1 MDSIDLVFKVP
12 EDFVTE
18 GLLLYQITYDNK
30 IQQIDSGF
38 RIYSHEWD
46 EERGT
51 LVFPDK
57 ENLRHEYLVSIYND
71 LEWEMRRFR
80 LIIEHLKRNQHGIDD
95 IVKLF
100 QGYTAEGKGVFD
112 FMRRVAARLYRLR
125 RTRCGETMDCT
136 LRSFMTFRNGID
148 LSFSN
153 MTVDILEQYE
163 AYLKS
168 RGVTRNTSSF
178 YMRNLRSAYKLAVQE
193 NLTIDRQPFHCVYTG
208 VDKTKKRAISISDI
222 RKIKSADLSH
232 RPALDFARDM
242 LMFSFYT
249 RGMSFIDMA
258 YLCKK
263 DVADGYI
270 TYRRKKTGQE
280 LSIAFVPEI
289 GTIVDK
295 YQSPTK
301 YLLPIIAI
309 ENCAERQQYR
319 NQLIRIN
326 RHLKKIGKMIGIS
339 IPLSTYVMRHSWA
352 TIARNKGISLSIISE
367 GLGHDSETT
376 TRVYLDSIQK
386 SKVDK
391 ANRLILDD
399 IK

>member
-125 RTRCGETMDCT
+125 RTRCGETMT
-136 LRSFMTFRNGID
+136 
-148 LSFSN
+148 
-153 MTVDILEQYE
+153 
-163 AYLKS
+163 
-168 RGVTRNTSSF
+168 TSLPMSETS
-178 YMRNLRSAYKLAVQE
+178 M
-193 NLTIDRQPFHCVYTG
+193 P
-208 VDKTKKRAISISDI
+208 IS
-222 RKIKSADLSH
+222 
-232 RPALDFARDM
+232 
-242 LMFSFYT
+242 
-249 RGMSFIDMA
+249 
-258 YLCKK
+258 
-263 DVADGYI
+263 
-270 TYRRKKTGQE
+270 
-280 LSIAFVPEI
+280 
-289 GTIVDK
+289 
-295 YQSPTK
+295 
-301 YLLPIIAI
+301 LPI
-309 ENCAERQQYR
+309 QVR
-319 NQLIRIN
+319 N
-326 RHLKKIGKMIGIS
+326 
-339 IPLSTYVMRHSWA
+339 
-352 TIARNKGISLSIISE
+352 
-367 GLGHDSETT
+367 
-376 TRVYLDSIQK
+376 
-386 SKVDK
+386 
-391 ANRLILDD
+391 
-399 IK
+399 

>member
-1 MDSIDLVFKVP
+1 
-12 EDFVTE
+12 
-18 GLLLYQITYDNK
+18 
-30 IQQIDSGF
+30 
-38 RIYSHEWD
+38 
-46 EERGT
+46 
-51 LVFPDK
+51 
-57 ENLRHEYLVSIYND
+57 
-71 LEWEMRRFR
+71 MRR
-80 LIIEHLKRNQHGIDD
+80 LSEKHSQLG
-95 IVKLF
+95 
-100 QGYTAEGKGVFD
+100 
-112 FMRRVAARLYRLR
+112 
-125 RTRCGETMDCT
+125 RTRCGEIMEST
-136 LRSFMTFRNGID
+136 LRSFMEYRNGID
-148 LSFSN
+148 LSFPK
-153 MTVDILEQYE
+153 MTTEVVERYE
-163 AYLKS
+163 AFLKS

-178 YMRNLRSAYKLAVQE
+178 YMRNLRSAYKLAVKE
-193 NLTIDRQPFHCVYTG
+193 GLTVDRLPFHSVYTG
-208 VDKTKKRAISISDI
+208 IDKTKKRAIPISDI
-222 RKIKSADLSH
+222 RKIKTVDLSG
-232 RPALDFARDM
+232 RPALEFARDM

-289 GTIVDK
+289 GAIVDK
-295 YQSPTK
+295 YQSSTK

-326 RHLKKIGKMIGIS
+326 RHLKKIGKMTGIS

-376 TRVYLDSIQK
+376 TRVYLNSIQK

-391 ANRLILDD
+391 ANRLILND
-399 IK
+399 I